1 MSTTTHEVQAK
12 IIFEDATSRTYSI
25 PIDANDRAAVKTRVQ
40 EINNQT
46 GTGAQ
51 YNAPMK
57 ATFVSDTGS
66 PMNKIG
72 AVTIVSKTEEV
83 IYSG

>member
-1 MSTTTHEVQAK
+1 MSTSSEVQAK
-12 IIFEDATSRTYSI
+12 IVFEDATSRTYAI
-25 PIDANDRAAVKTRVQ
+25 PIAEADITNVKTRVK

-51 YNAPMK
+51 YTLPMK

-66 PMNKIG
+66 PMQKIG
-72 AVTIVSKTEEV
+72 AITIVTKTEEV
-83 IYSG
+83 IYNG

>member
-1 MSTTTHEVQAK
+1 MSTTHEVQAK

-25 PIDANDRAAVKTRVQ
+25 PVDENDRATVKSRVK

-66 PMNKIG
+66 PMTKIG
-72 AVTIVSKTEEV
+72 AVTIVSTTEEV